1 MTSRLMIAALASL
14 PLLGSTM
21 LADEPAN
28 QCADEKAPA
37 VHHVD
42 VYRVPGRFGGWP
54 ANHGIWSWGNEI
66 LVGFSAGTMRDN
78 GPERHA
84 IDHDQAEE
92 HLLARSLD
100 GGETWT
106 IENPAEHGALIP
118 TGKSLHGIAPPQ
130 LKQPVPIDCPGDI
143 DFTHPDFAL
152 TVRMTDSDVGPSRFY
167 YSYDRGHR
175 WQGPFKLPQFDTPGI
190 AARTD
195 YVVDGK
201 HDCSLFLTAGK
212 QNGEEGRPLVVRTT
226 DGGRTW
232 KLVSWI
238 GPEPAGFSIMP
249 STVRLGPSELLT
261 TLRVH
266 EGRRRWIDAW
276 HSTDDGQSW
285 ALLNQPIRDTG
296 EGNPPSLI
304 RLADGRL
311 CLAYGY
317 RAAPYGMRGKLSS
330 DGGRTWGEE
339 VTLRAG
345 AGGRDIG
352 YPRSVQR
359 PDGKVVVV
367 YYWHDTPKGDRYI
380 AATIWEPSSG

>member
-1 MTSRLMIAALASL
+1 MSPKFIAVVATYATLC
-14 PLLGSTM
+14 STM
-21 LADEPAN
+21 LAA
-28 QCADEKAPA
+28 APA

-66 LVGFSAGTMRDN
+66 LVGFSAGTMKDN
-78 GPERHA
+78 GTERHA
-84 IDHDQAEE
+84 IDHDKPEE

-100 GGETWT
+100 GGETWS

-130 LKQPVPIDCPGDI
+130 LKQPVPIDCPGVI

-195 YVVDGK
+195 YVVNGK

-212 QNGEEGRPLVVRTT
+212 QDGEEGRPLMVRTT
-226 DGGRTW
+226 DSGRTW
-232 KLVSWI
+232 KFVSWI
-238 GPEPAGFSIMP
+238 GPERAGFAIMP
-249 STVRLGPSELLT
+249 STVRIGPSDLLT

-276 HSTDDGQSW
+276 QSNDDGKSW
-285 ALLNQPIRDTG
+285 ALLNQPVRDTG

-304 RLADGRL
+304 QLADGRL

-339 VTLRAG
+339 VTLRAD

-367 YYWHDTPKGDRYI
+367 YYWHDTPRGDRYL
-380 AATIWEPSSG
+380 AATIWEPGSE